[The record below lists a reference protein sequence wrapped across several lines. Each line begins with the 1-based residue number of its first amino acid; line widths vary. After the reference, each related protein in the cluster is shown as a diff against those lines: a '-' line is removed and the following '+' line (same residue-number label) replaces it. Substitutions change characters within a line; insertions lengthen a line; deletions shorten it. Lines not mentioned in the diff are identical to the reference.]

1 MAPTRPPLHASA
13 AILLELSFG
22 PGYGHALATRIH
34 DRTGGELNPSH
45 NIAQE
50 LSKLASS
57 GFIREI
63 TGERR
68 ALLVSTDLRQMDGW
82 RRHPAAVRYFE
93 ITAAGSERVA
103 EIRCCLMKM
112 AGVEPST

>member
-1 MAPTRPPLHASA
+1 MPMAPTRPPLHASA
-13 AILLELSFG
+13 AILLELNFG

-34 DRTGGELNPSH
+34 DRTGGELNPPH

-50 LSKLASS
+50 LTKLAGS

-68 ALLVSTDLRQMDGW
+68 ALLVGVDPRQGP
-82 RRHPAAVRYFE
+82 RSFFE
-93 ITAAGSERVA
+93 ITETGRERVA
-103 EIRCCLMKM
+103 EIRSCIMKM